1 MSLALKIFWVFFYAN
16 MFTIGGGYVMLP
28 IIHGEVVEHFHW
40 LTNKEFLDSI
50 ALGQITPGPLTIM
63 NGFIGY
69 KILGLWGAVL
79 AVISSYLPSLLL
91 VTVASKYHPAIK
103 TSKALA
109 SGFRGIKTAVVGLL
123 AAVVIKLSDA
133 SIVDI
138 PTALIA
144 AASFGIIAFT
154 KIDPAFVIIGAAVA
168 GALIY

>member
-1 MSLALKIFWVFFYAN
+1 MSLALNIFWVFFYAN

-28 IIHGEVVEHFHW
+28 VIHAEVVEHFRW
-40 LTNKEFLDSI
+40 LSNKEFLDSI

-69 KILGLWGAVL
+69 KIHGLLGAVI
-79 AVISSYLPSLLL
+79 AVLSSYLPALLI
-91 VTVASKYHPAIK
+91 VTVAARYHTAIK
-103 TSKALA
+103 ASHALN

-123 AAVVIKLSDA
+123 VAVAVKLA
-133 SIVDI
+133 ETSIVDL

-154 KIDPAFVIIGAAVA
+154 KTDPAFVIILAALA
-168 GALIY
+168 GAVIY